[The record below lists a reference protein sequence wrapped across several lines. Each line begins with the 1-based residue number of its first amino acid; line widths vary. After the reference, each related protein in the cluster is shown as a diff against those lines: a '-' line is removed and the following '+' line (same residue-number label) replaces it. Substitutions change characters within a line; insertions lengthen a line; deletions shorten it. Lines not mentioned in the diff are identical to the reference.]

1 MIKRFALFVIISF
14 SIYYGFSQEVQWEM
28 DTVKK
33 YEVPVGLCSWEE
45 LKGHE
50 FYNEMSEQY
59 AQYLPNPKVME
70 ELSKQLFATSLH
82 VDIYFGAWCG
92 DSREHVPHFMKIHDD
107 LLNNFGILLDYQIIG
122 CNREKE
128 CGATNDE
135 IIEYVPTLIIYKV
148 DDSGNYPIGKIIET
162 PEITLE
168 EDLLKILH
176 P

>member
-1 MIKRFALFVIISF
+1 
-14 SIYYGFSQEVQWEM
+14 
-28 DTVKK
+28 
-33 YEVPVGLCSWEE
+33 
-45 LKGHE
+45 
-50 FYNEMSEQY
+50 
-59 AQYLPNPKVME
+59 
-70 ELSKQLFATSLH
+70 
-82 VDIYFGAWCG
+82 
-92 DSREHVPHFMKIHDD
+92 MKIHDD